1 MQSSDG
7 NETETD
13 ILELLKACRHILDA
27 ILESSIKLRRWHVL
41 RKDGLDLEIEHD
53 EVSNNAATVAVL
65 PRRLGNA

>member
-41 RKDGLDLEIEHD
+41 RKDGLDLETEHD